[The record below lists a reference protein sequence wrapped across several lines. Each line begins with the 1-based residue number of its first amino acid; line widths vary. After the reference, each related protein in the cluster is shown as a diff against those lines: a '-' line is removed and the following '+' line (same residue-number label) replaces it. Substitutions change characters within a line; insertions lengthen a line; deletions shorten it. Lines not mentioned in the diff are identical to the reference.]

1 MNDINLSLENYLTQT
16 NSEIS
21 ISLFIIS
28 LILSGLAAYALK
40 KVYIRYGMTLSNR
53 ERLGNIFIPVAMT
66 TALIITIVKSSL
78 ALSLGL
84 VGALS
89 IVRFRSAIKEPEELA
104 YLFICIAIGLGFGAN
119 QHAITIFGVV
129 LVTFAIMMMRKD
141 VVKDSTSNSLLLT
154 ISNSAK
160 NRLNIESIITLISRY
175 VDQANLKRID
185 DGEIINEVSFVVR
198 IKNHNDLLEMR
209 KELLKIDENLNLTF
223 LDSSK
228 II

>member
-1 MNDINLSLENYLTQT
+1 LLTQT
-16 NSEIS
+16 NTEIS

-28 LILSGLAAYALK
+28 LILSALAAYTLK
-40 KVYIRYGMTLSNR
+40 KVYVKYGMTLSNR

-104 YLFICIAIGLGFGAN
+104 YLFICISIGLGFGAN
-119 QHAITIFGVV
+119 QHVITIFGVA
-129 LVTFAIMMMRKD
+129 LIIFTIMMMRKD
-141 VVKDSTSNSLLLT
+141 VVRDSKSNTLLLT
-154 ISNSAK
+154 ISNSAN
-160 NRLNIESIITLISRY
+160 NRLDIESIITLISGH

-185 DGEIINEVSFVVR
+185 DGEMINEVSFVVK
-198 IKNHNDLLEMR
+198 IKNHDDLLEMR
-209 KELLKIDENLNLTF
+209 NELFKIDENLNLTF